1 MDLGSVEIVVFS
13 KPIIPFFMSE
23 FSLYF
28 NLGLDH
34 VLDWQAYDHVMF
46 LLVLVAAYSF
56 NSWKRVLGLVS
67 LFTLGH
73 TLSLFLSVY
82 GVVRVNIAWVE
93 VLIALTIFITAFY
106 NIITAKRKEHHKNM
120 LLLYI
125 TTAFFGIIHGLGFS
139 SYFKMISSNITGKFI
154 PLLEFSLGIE
164 SAQIIVVITA
174 LIFAFI
180 FQNFFKVNRRDWIL
194 VISAIVI
201 GVILP
206 ILIENIKN
214 LI

>member
-1 MDLGSVEIVVFS
+1 MASVEIVVFS
-13 KPIIPFFMSE
+13 EPIIPFSMSE

-82 GVVRVNIAWVE
+82 GVVRVNSSWVE
-93 VLIALTIFITAFY
+93 ALIALTIFITACY
-106 NIITAKRKEHHKNM
+106 NIVTAKRKEHHKNM

-139 SYFKMISSNITGKFI
+139 GYFKMISSNITGKFI

-164 SAQIIVVITA
+164 SAQLIVVITA

-180 FQNFFKVNRRDWIL
+180 FQRFLKVNRRDWIL

-206 ILIENIKN
+206 ILIENIKT